1 MTKEISI
8 KKLEKEAIER
18 ANFDKNALQLEIV
31 NLKKVLEQKLLI
43 IEDLRNK
50 TGHDLCADHD
60 SDDDLT
66 KGTCTKTKLK
76 RRVFKKIEHLNDY
89 IRKEVEPEIHAR
101 YTIEIERLMKQQHE
115 ELMNQGTKFN
125 ANLHNQKTEY
135 ELKLS

>member
-43 IEDLRNK
+43 IEDLQNK

-76 RRVFKKIEHLNDY
+76 RRVFKKIEHLNEF
-89 IRKEVEPEIHAR
+89 IS
-101 YTIEIERLMKQQHE
+101 T
-115 ELMNQGTKFN
+115 
-125 ANLHNQKTEY
+125 
-135 ELKLS
+135 